1 MKNREMAAGV
11 AHAFDAKVEKG
22 LAGKQGSFK
31 PSAPV
36 NLVRPRPV
44 AVPPKNGK

>member
-1 MKNREMAAGV
+1 MNKEMTAGRIK
-11 AHAFDAKVEKG
+11 AFDAKVERG

-36 NLVRPRPV
+36 NLVRPKPV